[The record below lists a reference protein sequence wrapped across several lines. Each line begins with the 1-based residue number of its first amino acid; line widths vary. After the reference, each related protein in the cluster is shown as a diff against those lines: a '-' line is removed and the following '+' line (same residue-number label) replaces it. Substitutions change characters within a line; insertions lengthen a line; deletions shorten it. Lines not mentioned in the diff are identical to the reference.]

1 MDTFPTIRSLGTILG
16 VWAHPDDE
24 AYLSAGLM
32 AYARHN
38 GNRVAVVTATRG
50 ESGTDDPAT
59 RSPGSMSARRQVE
72 LMRCLSTLDVSEHR
86 YLGFADGGCADVDPA
101 VGRRAI
107 TEVIREIQPATIVT
121 FGPDGMTG
129 HPDHRAISSWTT
141 AAWEATGRTAR
152 LWYATLTPAFHER
165 WGRLN
170 GEVGLW
176 SGDGPPV
183 TDCRDLSM
191 ELQLSGTVLHR
202 KLIALT
208 AHTSQTTGLIG
219 AVGPD
224 RFRDWWS
231 TESFRAA

>member
-32 AYARHN
+32 AYARRN

-59 RSPGSMSARRQVE
+59 QSSASVSARRQVE

-107 TEVIREIQPATIVT
+107 VDVIREIQPATIVT
-121 FGPDGMTG
+121 FGPEGMTG

-176 SGDGPPV
+176 SEDGPPV

-191 ELQLSGTVLHR
+191 ELQLSGPVLHR

-208 AHTSQTTGLIG
+208 AHTSQTSGLIG

>member
-1 MDTFPTIRSLGTILG
+1 MDTCPTIRSLGTILG

-32 AYARHN
+32 AYARQN

-50 ESGTDDPAT
+50 ESGTDDPTSRA
-59 RSPGSMSARRQVE
+59 PEPLIARRQVE
-72 LMRCLSTLDVSEHR
+72 LRRCLSALDVQEHR
-86 YLGFADGGCADVDPA
+86 YLGFADGSCSDIDPA

-107 TEVIREIQPATIVT
+107 VEVIREIQPATIVT

-129 HPDHRAISSWTT
+129 HPDHLAVSSWTR
-141 AAWEATGRTAR
+141 AAWEATGRAAR
-152 LWYATLTPAFHER
+152 LWYATLTPAFHRR
-165 WGRLN
+165 WGRLS

-176 SGDGPPV
+176 SAEGPP
-183 TDCRDLSM
+183 TTECRDLAM
-191 ELQLSGTVLHR
+191 ELQLSGEVLHR
-202 KLIALT
+202 KLIALS
-208 AHTSQTTGLIG
+208 AHTSQTAGLIG
-219 AVGPD
+219 AVGPE